1 LENIGEITEFS
12 ERTRLV
18 NHLVS
23 KGVDP
28 DEAAFQAYLLA
39 PYSRRGIGTGFFGG
53 MIATF
58 APLIPFL
65 NAKIQGTY
73 RLMEN
78 EKNLEPKKFIGRL
91 VARGAMLGLF
101 SLAAAVYAA
110 ETSPEE
116 WDKEPVE
123 RKMLYDIAYVGGG
136 RILLPRS
143 FEVGTW
149 FGAIP
154 VMVYDALR
162 KQHGG
167 DLGKAFAFAFTNT
180 LGFSP
185 IPAAVDPA
193 FTVMTNYDFFR
204 GRELESA
211 GMKSR
216 PVSERVQEDTSRVAE
231 GVAYAINN
239 SIGQLPRGV
248 KMELS
253 PMQAQSL
260 LQGYL
265 GTTGVMILSAID
277 GFLGW
282 TGVTPGKP
290 AGPLGDPNTPLGIA
304 VTLSGM
310 RRFVK
315 GDEEQVSRFVGDFYD
330 LKREVT
336 QWTTAMNDARLAGDM
351 ARANEI
357 ASERSDLFS
366 LKKQVDKASRDVGE
380 ISRRMRAIQ
389 NNPNMDPQEKADA
402 LVPLRQRRNEI
413 TGTVM
418 QLAIDRG
425 VR

>member
-1 LENIGEITEFS
+1 
-12 ERTRLV
+12 
-18 NHLVS
+18 
-23 KGVDP
+23 
-28 DEAAFQAYLLA
+28 
-39 PYSRRGIGTGFFGG
+39 
-53 MIATF
+53 
-58 APLIPFL
+58 
-65 NAKIQGTY
+65 
-73 RLMEN
+73 
-78 EKNLEPKKFIGRL
+78 
-91 VARGAMLGLF
+91 
-101 SLAAAVYAA
+101 
-110 ETSPEE
+110 
-116 WDKEPVE
+116 
-123 RKMLYDIAYVGGG
+123 
-136 RILLPRS
+136 
-143 FEVGTW
+143 
-149 FGAIP
+149 
-154 VMVYDALR
+154 
-162 KQHGG
+162 
-167 DLGKAFAFAFTNT
+167 
-180 LGFSP
+180 
-185 IPAAVDPA
+185 
-193 FTVMTNYDFFR
+193 
-204 GRELESA
+204 
-211 GMKSR
+211 MKSR
-216 PVSERVQEDTSRVAE
+216 PASERVQEDTSRVAE

-239 SIGQLPRGV
+239 TIGELPRGM

-265 GTTGVMILSAID
+265 GTSGVMILSAID

-304 VTLSGM
+304 TTLTGV

-315 GDEEQVSRFVGDFYD
+315 GDEEKVSRFVGDFYD

-366 LKKQVDKASRDVGE
+366 LKRQVDKASRDVGE

-413 TGTVM
+413 TGRIM
-418 QLAIDRG
+418 ELAVDRG